1 MGRKKNSVDATR
13 RPETR
18 AQTIRLKLENSHGG
32 VADFVT
38 SPTGSFSFA
47 FALYPTGTRL
57 TYKGAE
63 IRADQTPEE
72 LGMQDGD
79 TIVVTEP
86 NDPGL
91 VRPRDFEELE
101 PDAEVMNLRLA
112 DANGTVVDV
121 HTNPTDLFVPL
132 IFEWAKANHTPADWI
147 HFTYN
152 GEEVV
157 PDQTPEELG
166 MQDGDTLT
174 VVVSQNNL
182 EPANAGL
189 VHPNVFGG
197 QVINLRLADANGNEV
212 DVQTNPT
219 VPLITLTIEWSMAVL
234 TPAPATSIHFTY
246 NGTEVG
252 LDQTPAELG
261 MRDGDTLMVTVD

>member
-57 TYKGAE
+57 TYNGAE
-63 IRADQTPEE
+63 IRA
-72 LGMQDGD
+72 
-79 TIVVTEP
+79 
-86 NDPGL
+86 
-91 VRPRDFEELE
+91 
-101 PDAEVMNLRLA
+101 
-112 DANGTVVDV
+112 
-121 HTNPTDLFVPL
+121 
-132 IFEWAKANHTPADWI
+132 
-147 HFTYN
+147 
-152 GEEVV
+152 
-157 PDQTPEELG
+157 DQTPEELG